1 MEPAKN
7 SDYISRTEL
16 LEMQLKLREEFQR
29 DIDGIREDLVSI
41 NKKLLPLGKW
51 LENIDS
57 HTARMAVTLEKQMDA
72 QNQIMEKLYEQE
84 RKIQELESNA
94 TFKKEKLRVK
104 GAILI
109 SIISLLGAGSGVVM
123 IFGKRLA
130 ELLFGS

>member
-1 MEPAKN
+1 MEPAN
-7 SDYISRTEL
+7 NNEHILRTEL
-16 LEMQLKLREEFQR
+16 LEMQLKLREDFQR

-41 NKKLLPLGKW
+41 NERLLPLGKW

-57 HTARMAVTLEKQMDA
+57 HTGRMAVTLEKQMDA
-72 QNQIMEKLYEQE
+72 QDQIMERLYEQE
-84 RKIQELESNA
+84 RKIQELESNS

-104 GAILI
+104 GAIFI

-130 ELLFGS
+130 ELLFGN

>member
-1 MEPAKN
+1 
-7 SDYISRTEL
+7 
-16 LEMQLKLREEFQR
+16 MQLKLREEFQR